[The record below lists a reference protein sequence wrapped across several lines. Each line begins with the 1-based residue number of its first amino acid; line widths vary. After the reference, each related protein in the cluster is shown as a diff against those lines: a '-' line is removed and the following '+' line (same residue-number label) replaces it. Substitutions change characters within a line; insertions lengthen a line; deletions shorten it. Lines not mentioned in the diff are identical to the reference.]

1 MNAHLHPLQVSRVDL
16 IPILMGIICI
26 RRLAPTIKILET
38 NLKINQS
45 HYEGSN
51 DYKQDE
57 HRELLPKGD

>member
-1 MNAHLHPLQVSRVDL
+1 MVDL
-16 IPILMGIICI
+16 IPIEMGIICI
-26 RRLAPTIKILET
+26 RRLAPTIKNIEL

>member
-1 MNAHLHPLQVSRVDL
+1 
-16 IPILMGIICI
+16 MGFICI
-26 RRLAPTIKILET
+26 RRLTPTIKNLEL

-57 HRELLPKGD
+57 HRELLLQLFLFIIEITVS